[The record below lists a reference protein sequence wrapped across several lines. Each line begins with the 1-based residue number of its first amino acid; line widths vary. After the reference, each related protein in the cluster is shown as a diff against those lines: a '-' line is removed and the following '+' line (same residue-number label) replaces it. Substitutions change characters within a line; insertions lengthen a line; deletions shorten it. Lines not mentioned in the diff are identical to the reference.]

1 MKYLNSTKKILIL
14 NLGSSSVKG
23 SIYEFKNR
31 KPILVE
37 QFSKKLAEIKNIR
50 LFLNNLINLQ
60 HKINITVFR
69 VVHGGRNYPS
79 AQILTKN
86 ILAGI
91 KEGEKLAPIHN
102 QIMLNWYKVIKTQVQ
117 KNMKCIACFDSSF
130 FYDLPEVSKTY
141 PIPSNLS
148 KKYGIQKLGFHGFAH
163 QSMLRQFE
171 KFFKNKKS
179 INRVITLQLGGGSS
193 IAAFLNDKPIDTSMG
208 FSPLDGLMMSTRSG
222 SIDPGILIYL
232 LKSGF
237 SVSTIE
243 TMLNFDSG
251 IKGISNIADYQNLI
265 QHKSKKSQLAVDL
278 YCRSIAKFLGAYITL
293 LGGVDGIVFGGGIGE
308 NCHITQKK
316 IMQYFQYLG
325 VDLKVNL
332 EKNDKSPVHII
343 STSQSQVYVAV
354 IKPNEEAEMLN
365 AVKSLVISNML

>member
-1 MKYLNSTKKILIL
+1 MKYLISTKKILIL

-23 SIYEFKNR
+23 SVYEFKDR
-31 KPILVE
+31 KPALVE
-37 QFSKKLAEIKNIR
+37 QFSKKLAEIKNIS

-60 HKINITVFR
+60 HKIDITVFR
-69 VVHGGRNYPS
+69 VVHGGHNYPS
-79 AQILTKN
+79 AQKLTKKV
-86 ILAGI
+86 LAGI

-102 QIMLNWYKVIKTQVQ
+102 QIMLKWYKVIKTQVQ
-117 KNMKCIACFDSSF
+117 KNMKCIACFDTSF
-130 FYDLPEVSKTY
+130 FYDLPEISKIY

-148 KKYGIQKLGFHGFAH
+148 KKFGIQKLGFHGFAH
-163 QSMLRQFE
+163 QSMLRQF
-171 KFFKNKKS
+171 KKIFHNKNK
-179 INRVITLQLGGGSS
+179 NRVITMQLGGGSS
-193 IAAFLNDKPIDTSMG
+193 IAAFLNGKPIDTSMG

-251 IKGISNIADYQNLI
+251 IKGISNITDYQTLI
-265 QHKSKKSQLAVDL
+265 QLKSKKSQLAVDL
-278 YCRSIAKFLGAYITL
+278 YCRSIAKYLGAYITL

-325 VDLKVNL
+325 VDIKDNL
-332 EKNDKSPVHII
+332 EQNNKMPVRIL
-343 STSQSQVYVAV
+343 STSKSQVKVAV
-354 IKPNEEAEMLN
+354 IKPDEEAEMLY
-365 AVKSLVISNML
+365 AVKSLVLSNMV